1 MYGDHGPA
9 RKAQRKKK
17 NTEMFRKN
25 LKNLG
30 KLSTG
35 GHLPV
40 FFSPFKDLVYAVCFC
55 LHWKLIYFKDLN
67 YWTQGSGFTL
77 DVILIPIRFVRTA
90 LGSYAFLF
98 MLGWIWNLLFQ
109 SLNHDETFL
118 LVSWNWIATFF
129 LFISTCDYMSE
140 TRASRT
146 LEGRLL

>member
-17 NTEMFRKN
+17 TRKC
-25 LKNLG
+25 LG
-30 KLSTG
+30 KIWKTSASYRLEAICQF
-35 GHLPV
+35 L
-40 FFSPFKDLVYAVCFC
+40 FPFKDLLYAVCFC

-118 LVSWNWIATFF
+118 LVSWNCIATFF
-129 LFISTCDYMSE
+129 LYISTCDYMSE